1 MVTRLSGKAL
11 TVRALAGM
19 ALAGKALVGIMLGL
33 GLGMV
38 PGIVDITQ
46 LAIHAVIM
54 A

>member
-11 TVRALAGM
+11 AVM
-19 ALAGKALVGIMLGL
+19 DLVGIVLGL
-33 GLGMV
+33 GVGMV